1 MIVEILGA
9 IDLIGIV
16 VLMVTEEMS
25 MPALLFFG
33 FLFISKSLFDF
44 LKSFASWI
52 DFATG
57 ITILFSI
64 AFEIPVLL
72 KLILIILLLQK
83 GVLSFL

>member
-1 MIVEILGA
+1 MIVQILGA

-52 DFATG
+52 DFVTG